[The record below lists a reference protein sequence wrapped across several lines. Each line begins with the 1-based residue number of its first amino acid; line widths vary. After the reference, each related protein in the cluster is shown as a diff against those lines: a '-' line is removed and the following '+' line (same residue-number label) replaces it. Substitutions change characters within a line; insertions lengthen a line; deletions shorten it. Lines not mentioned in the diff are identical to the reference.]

1 VIPYCSA
8 EYLGAIVFSLTV
20 MALVA
25 RVSARR
31 ENAYVGRVA
40 RSALLVLVAIVVGAV
55 FWGYEGVLVCVITSV
70 TLISVAVIVTYT
82 LRSESY
88 SVTPFRATLIVV
100 YWVAFT
106 AFSVYALLFY
116 SERLAE
122 DLARLPLFCLL
133 SASGY
138 EHLILPAFTV
148 MVFLMVV
155 FLLYFIHRYP

>member
-1 VIPYCSA
+1 VIPCSA
-8 EYLGAIVFSLTV
+8 ECLGAIVLSLIV
-20 MALVA
+20 MVLVA
-25 RVSARR
+25 RASARR
-31 ENAYVGRVA
+31 EDAYVGRVA
-40 RSALLVLVAIVVGAV
+40 RSALLVLVAIVVGVA

-70 TLISVAVIVTYT
+70 TLISVAIIAAYT
-82 LRSESY
+82 LKSESY

-100 YWVAFT
+100 YWVVFI

-116 SERLAE
+116 PERLAE

-138 EHLILPAFTV
+138 EHLILPTFTV
-148 MVFLMVV
+148 MVFLMAV

>member
-1 VIPYCSA
+1 VISCSA
-8 EYLGAIVFSLTV
+8 EYVGAIVFSLIV

-25 RVSARR
+25 RASTHR
-31 ENAYVGRVA
+31 EDAYVGRVA
-40 RSALLVLVAIVVGAV
+40 RYALLVLVAIVVGVV
-55 FWGYEGVLVCVITSV
+55 FWGYEGVLVCVITSI
-70 TLISVAVIVTYT
+70 TLISIAIIAAYT

-100 YWVAFT
+100 YWVAFI
-106 AFSVYALLFY
+106 AFNVYALLFY
-116 SERLAE
+116 PEGLAE

-138 EHLILPAFTV
+138 DHLILPAFTA
-148 MVFLMVV
+148 MIILMVV